1 MAYREKREIRQS
13 QLISTYGVGSVVA
26 LGDQSFMV
34 AGIDRWDT
42 DADLFEP
49 RLERELNVEGFAF
62 PPATD
67 DGKDIPVVRFPQW
80 QSCPVCKKLAQHG
93 DFTRPHDNE
102 CNACGVILTPS
113 RFVMACEAGH
123 IDDFPYFRWVHHG
136 KPQLGDRHN
145 LTIETGG
152 LTAGLGDVEIH
163 CECGHS
169 ETMEGAFSKN
179 ALRNITPCRGRRPW
193 LQKDDDSCSELPRT
207 LQRGASNVW
216 FSVTRSALSI
226 PPWSKGAFRILNKH
240 WPVFK
245 ALDPAALPG
254 LIESM
259 GLADNTPYTVEDL
272 VESVRLRQGQ
282 EANPEAIPDQTIRE
296 QEYEA
301 LTKGATDAESKLD
314 QFVCEPGALG
324 ERADEWLERV
334 MLVRRLREVRVLHS
348 FTRVQPPS
356 PVDDE
361 SRRPPLFDE
370 HPGWYPAIEVIG
382 EGVFLSVDQARLRS
396 WETNQ
401 HVAARAD
408 SIDSN
413 YRQRFTAKGI
423 APDRKITPRFLML
436 HAFAHAIINQWSL
449 DSGYPAASLRERLYA
464 GENQAGVLIYTAT
477 TDSAGS
483 LGGVVGLAEPDRLD
497 DAIAEAIARAS
508 WCSMDP
514 VCIESEAGGV
524 DALNR
529 AACHACSL
537 LPEVS
542 CEEQN
547 VLLDRGMLVGAG
559 RTPGF
564 FSHLVAGV

>member
-1 MAYREKREIRQS
+1 MSSREKREIRQS
-13 QLISTYGVGSVVA
+13 QLISTYGVGSIVA

-42 DADLFEP
+42 DANLYEP
-49 RLERELNVEGFAF
+49 RLERELRVDGFAF

-67 DGKDIPVVRFPQW
+67 DGKDIPVVRFPRW
-80 QSCPVCKKLAQHG
+80 QSCPVCKKLALHRDFASLHG
-93 DFTRPHDNE
+93 NE

-123 IDDFPYFRWVHHG
+123 IDDFPYFLWVHKG
-136 KPQLGDRHN
+136 KPPTGDRHG
-145 LTIETGG
+145 LSIEAGG
-152 LTAGLGDVEIH
+152 QTAGLGDVQIQ
-163 CECGHS
+163 CECGHTR
-169 ETMEGAFSKN
+169 TMEGAFDRN
-179 ALRNITPCRGRRPW
+179 ALRGITGCRGRRPW
-193 LQKDDDSCSELPRT
+193 LQKDDDDCTELPRT

-259 GLADNTPYTVEDL
+259 GLAENTPYSVHDL
-272 VESVRLRQGQ
+272 VASVKLRQMQ
-282 EANPEAIPDQTIRE
+282 ETDPDAIPDTTIRE

-301 LTKGATDAESKLD
+301 LTKGASGAQSKLD
-314 QFVCEPGALG
+314 QFVCEPGTLG
-324 ERADEWLERV
+324 ERAHKWLERV
-334 MLVRRLREVRVLHS
+334 MLVRRLREVRVLQS
-348 FTRVQPPS
+348 FTRVQPPG
-356 PVDDE
+356 PADDA

-370 HPGWYPAIEVIG
+370 HPGWLPAIEVIG
-382 EGVFLSVDQARLRS
+382 EGVFLGVDPERLRS
-396 WETNQ
+396 WETNG
-401 HVAARAD
+401 HVVARAEG
-408 SIDSN
+408 IDSN
-413 YRQRFTAKGI
+413 YRQLFTSKGI
-423 APDRKITPRFLML
+423 SPDRKITPRFLML

-464 GENQAGVLIYTAT
+464 GDDQAGILIYTAT

-497 DAIAEAIARAS
+497 DAIGEAIARAS

-514 VCIESEAGGV
+514 VCIESDVGGV

-559 RTPGF
+559 STPGF
-564 FSHLVAGV
+564 FSDLVATV

>member
-1 MAYREKREIRQS
+1 MAFQEKREIRRS
-13 QLISTYGVGSVVA
+13 QLISTYGVGAVVA
-26 LGDQSFMV
+26 LGDESFMV
-34 AGIDRWDT
+34 AGIDRWQT
-42 DADLFEP
+42 DIDLHEP
-49 RLERELNVEGFAF
+49 RLQEELRVDGFAL

-80 QSCPVCKKLAQHG
+80 QSCPSCRKLARHA
-93 DFTRPHDNE
+93 DFTSFHRNE
-102 CNACGVILTPS
+102 CNACGATLTPS
-113 RFVMACEAGH
+113 RFVMACGNGH
-123 IDDFPYFRWVHHG
+123 IDDFPYFKWVHKG
-136 KPQLGDRHN
+136 KPPTGDEHG
-145 LTIETGG
+145 LQIETGG
-152 LTAGLGDVEIH
+152 MTAGLADVAIS
-163 CECGHS
+163 CECGHTR
-169 ETMEGAFSKN
+169 TMEGAFDRY
-179 ALRNITPCRGRRPW
+179 ALRGITECYGGRPW
-193 LQKDDDSCSELPRT
+193 LQTSDETCSEIPRT

-226 PPWSKGAFRILNKH
+226 PPWSKGAFRILNKN
-240 WPVFK
+240 WGVIRF
-245 ALDPAALPG
+245 LDEDALPNV
-254 LIESM
+254 IEKM
-259 GLADNTPYTVEDL
+259 GLADDTPYSVDDL
-272 VESVRLRQGQ
+272 VQTVKLRQLQ
-282 EANPEAIPDQTIRE
+282 ESDPDSVPDTTLRD

-301 LTKGATDAESKLD
+301 LRKGTRAETKLD
-314 QFVCEPGALG
+314 EFVCDESTIGK
-324 ERADEWLERV
+324 RAARWLEKV
-334 MLVRRLREVRVLHS
+334 MLVRRLREVRVLES

-356 PVDDE
+356 RADDD
-361 SRRPPLFDE
+361 SRRQPLFDD

-382 EGVFLSVDQARLRS
+382 EGVFLAVDQDRLRS
-396 WETNQ
+396 WEVDDQ
-401 HVAARAD
+401 VARRAE
-408 SIDSN
+408 SIDAT
-413 YRQRFTAKGI
+413 YRKRFTSKGI
-423 APDRKITPRFLML
+423 SPDRTITPRFLML

-464 GENQAGVLIYTAT
+464 GDNQAGILIYTAT

-559 RTPGF
+559 STPGF
-564 FSHLVAGV
+564 FSDLVAEV